1 MRIFTDKELELRNK
15 GLKEI
20 KQILEK
26 INLPFFLVGG
36 VLLGAVRD
44 KNFIK
49 WDWDV
54 EISVFSEIA
63 IKRISEIVNLSNESG
78 FKTTIVNPGSKNLK
92 IKLIKYDNKYSIE
105 GLYIKKEYRLRKDYK
120 YPAKFFT
127 DLTTINFL
135 GEDYLAPSPTS
146 EFLTFVYGPDWMTPK
161 KTLIKE
167 DYLGE
172 DHFNRTFYAKLKT
185 ILSKKIKE
193 FLS

>member
-1 MRIFTDKELELRNK
+1 MRIFTDQELELRNK

-36 VLLGAVRD
+36 VLLGAIRD

-63 IKRISEIVNLSNESG
+63 INKINKIVDLSEKSG
-78 FKTTIVNPGSKNLK
+78 FKTTIVNPTTKNLK
-92 IKLIKYDNKYSIE
+92 IKLLKYDNKYSIE
-105 GLYIKKEYRLRKDYK
+105 GLYLKKGYRLRKDYK
-120 YPAKFFT
+120 YPEFFFRK
-127 DLTTINFL
+127 LVTINFL
-135 GEDYLAPSPTS
+135 GEDYFSPSPTND
-146 EFLTFVYGPDWMTPK
+146 FLTFVYGPDWKTPK

-167 DYLGE
+167 DYLAE
-172 DHFNRTFYAKLKT
+172 DHFNRTFYSKLKN
-185 ILSKKIKE
+185 ILVKKIKGV
-193 FLS
+193 